1 MNRMRIVLAV
11 AVGILVAF
19 VVGSVIGTQIV
30 LRSVEEMGLAVS
42 WGMRLS
48 SSWND
53 IVGLSASLLPL
64 MAIALAPA
72 WLLLAWLDRHSM
84 LNINA
89 VICAVC
95 GALCVGL
102 LHPILNMAFGV
113 DVFAPARSWLD
124 YCAKPRPVHSA
135 GGRWHPFVEAAR
147 TRHRIDDLQARGA
160 RYIRGSR
167 P

>member
-11 AVGILVAF
+11 VAGILVAF
-19 VVGSVIGTQIV
+19 VVGSVIGTQTV

-42 WGMRLS
+42 WSMRLS

-72 WLLLAWLDRHSM
+72 WLLLAWLDRRSM
-84 LNINA
+84 LTINA
-89 VICAVC
+89 GICAMC

-102 LHPILNMAFGV
+102 LHPVLNLAFGV
-113 DVFAPARSWLD
+113 DVFAPARSWLGLL
-124 YCAKPRPVHSA
+124 CQAAA
-135 GGRWHPFVEAAR
+135 GALGGWTMVYVWSN
-147 TRHRIDDLQARGA
+147 RGGA
-160 RYIRGSR
+160 GLNQ
-167 P
+167 

>member
-1 MNRMRIVLAV
+1 MRIVLAM

-19 VVGSVIGTQIV
+19 VVGSVIGTQMV

-64 MAIALAPA
+64 MAIALTPA
-72 WLLLAWLDRHSM
+72 WLLLAWLDRRSV
-84 LNINA
+84 LTINA
-89 VICAVC
+89 GICAMC

-102 LHPILNMAFGV
+102 LHPILNMAFSV
-113 DVFAPARSWLD
+113 DVFAPARSW
-124 YCAKPRPVHSA
+124 A
-135 GGRWHPFVEAAR
+135 GLLCQAVAGALGGWAMASLCGSNEDAASNR
-147 TRHRIDDLQARGA
+147 
-160 RYIRGSR
+160 
-167 P
+167 

>member
-72 WLLLAWLDRHSM
+72 WLLLVWLDRRSV

-89 VICAVC
+89 AICAIC
-95 GALCVGL
+95 GGLCVGL
-102 LHPILNMAFGV
+102 LHPLLNMAFGV
-113 DVFAPARSWLD
+113 DVFAPARSWSGLLWQ
-124 YCAKPRPVHSA
+124 AAA
-135 GGRWHPFVEAAR
+135 GAFGGWAMASLCGSSEDAASNR
-147 TRHRIDDLQARGA
+147 
-160 RYIRGSR
+160 
-167 P
+167 

>member
-1 MNRMRIVLAV
+1 MHRVRILQAV

-19 VVGSVIGTQIV
+19 VVGSIIGTQMV
-30 LRSVEEMGLAVS
+30 LRSVEDMGLAVS
-42 WGMRLS
+42 WSMRLS

-72 WLLLAWLDRHSM
+72 WLLLAWLDRRSVM
-84 LNINA
+84 NINA
-89 VICAVC
+89 GICAVC

-113 DVFAPARSWLD
+113 DVFAPARSL
-124 YCAKPRPVHSA
+124 A
-135 GGRWHPFVEAAR
+135 GLLCQAVAGALGGWAMASLCGNTEDAASNR
-147 TRHRIDDLQARGA
+147 
-160 RYIRGSR
+160 
-167 P
+167 

>member
-1 MNRMRIVLAV
+1 MRALLAV
-11 AVGILVAF
+11 ATGILVAF
-19 VVGSVIGTQIV
+19 FVGSVIGTQMV
-30 LRSVEEMGLAVS
+30 LSSVEKMGLAMS

-113 DVFAPARSWLD
+113 DVFAPARSW
-124 YCAKPRPVHSA
+124 A
-135 GGRWHPFVEAAR
+135 GLLCQAA
-147 TRHRIDDLQARGA
+147 AGA
-160 RYIRGSR
+160 LGGWAMASLCGSSEDAASNR
-167 P
+167 

>member
-1 MNRMRIVLAV
+1 MRIVLAV

-19 VVGSVIGTQIV
+19 VVGSVIGTQTV

-42 WGMRLS
+42 WSMRLS

-72 WLLLAWLDRHSM
+72 WLLLAWLDRRSM
-84 LNINA
+84 LTINA
-89 VICAVC
+89 GICAMC

-113 DVFAPARSWLD
+113 DVFAPARSL
-124 YCAKPRPVHSA
+124 A
-135 GGRWHPFVEAAR
+135 GLLCQAVAGAVGGWAMASLCGSSEDAASNR
-147 TRHRIDDLQARGA
+147 
-160 RYIRGSR
+160 
-167 P
+167 

>member
-1 MNRMRIVLAV
+1 MRIVLAV

-19 VVGSVIGTQIV
+19 MVGSVIGTQIV

-113 DVFAPARSWLD
+113 DVFAPARSW
-124 YCAKPRPVHSA
+124 A
-135 GGRWHPFVEAAR
+135 GLLWQAA
-147 TRHRIDDLQARGA
+147 AGA
-160 RYIRGSR
+160 LGGWAMASLCGSSEDAASNR
-167 P
+167 

>member
-1 MNRMRIVLAV
+1 MNRMRIVLALV
-11 AVGILVAF
+11 AGILVAF
-19 VVGSVIGTQIV
+19 VVGSVIGTQMV

-42 WGMRLS
+42 WSMRLS

-72 WLLLAWLDRHSM
+72 WLLLVWLDRRSM

-113 DVFAPARSWLD
+113 DVFAPARSL
-124 YCAKPRPVHSA
+124 A
-135 GGRWHPFVEAAR
+135 GLLCQAA
-147 TRHRIDDLQARGA
+147 AGA
-160 RYIRGSR
+160 LGGWAMASLCGSSEGAASNR
-167 P
+167 

>member
-1 MNRMRIVLAV
+1 MNRVRIVLAV
-11 AVGILVAF
+11 VAGILVAF
-19 VVGSVIGTQIV
+19 IVGSVIGTQMV

-113 DVFAPARSWLD
+113 DVFAPARSWAGLM
-124 YCAKPRPVHSA
+124 CQAAA
-135 GGRWHPFVEAAR
+135 GGLGGWAMAS
-147 TRHRIDDLQARGA
+147 LC
-160 RYIRGSR
+160 GSTEDVASNR
-167 P
+167 

>member
-1 MNRMRIVLAV
+1 MRIVMAV
-11 AVGILVAF
+11 VVGILVAF
-19 VVGSVIGTQIV
+19 VVGSIIGTQMV
-30 LRSVEEMGLAVS
+30 LRSVEDMGLAVS
-42 WGMRLS
+42 WSMRLS

-72 WLLLAWLDRHSM
+72 WLLLAWLDRRSM

-89 VICAVC
+89 GIFAMC

-113 DVFAPARSWLD
+113 DVFAPARSLAGLLCQAAAGAIGGWAMV
-124 YCAKPRPVHSA
+124 YVWSNRGSA
-135 GGRWHPFVEAAR
+135 G
-147 TRHRIDDLQARGA
+147 LNQ
-160 RYIRGSR
+160 
-167 P
+167 

>member
-1 MNRMRIVLAV
+1 MRIVLAMV
-11 AVGILVAF
+11 VGILVAF
-19 VVGSVIGTQIV
+19 IVGSVIGTQMV

-72 WLLLAWLDRHSM
+72 WLLLAWLDRRSM
-84 LNINA
+84 LTINA
-89 VICAVC
+89 CICAMC

-113 DVFAPARSWLD
+113 DVFAPARSW
-124 YCAKPRPVHSA
+124 A
-135 GGRWHPFVEAAR
+135 GLLCQAA
-147 TRHRIDDLQARGA
+147 AGA
-160 RYIRGSR
+160 LGWWAVASLCRSSEDAASNR
-167 P
+167 

>member
-1 MNRMRIVLAV
+1 MNHMRIVLAM

-19 VVGSVIGTQIV
+19 LVGSVIGTQMV

-72 WLLLAWLDRHSM
+72 WLLLAWLDRRSM
-84 LNINA
+84 LTINA
-89 VICAVC
+89 GIGAMC
-95 GALCVGL
+95 GALCAGL
-102 LHPILNMAFGV
+102 LHTILNMVFGV
-113 DVFAPARSWLD
+113 DVFAPARTWLGVL
-124 YCAKPRPVHSA
+124 CQAAA
-135 GGRWHPFVEAAR
+135 GALGGWAMAS
-147 TRHRIDDLQARGA
+147 LC
-160 RYIRGSR
+160 GSSEDVASNR
-167 P
+167 

>member
-1 MNRMRIVLAV
+1 MRIVLAV

-84 LNINA
+84 LNING

-113 DVFAPARSWLD
+113 DVFAPARSW
-124 YCAKPRPVHSA
+124 A
-135 GGRWHPFVEAAR
+135 GLLCQAA
-147 TRHRIDDLQARGA
+147 AGA
-160 RYIRGSR
+160 LGGWAMAPLCGSSEDAASNR
-167 P
+167 

>member
-1 MNRMRIVLAV
+1 MRIVMAV
-11 AVGILVAF
+11 VVGILVAF
-19 VVGSVIGTQIV
+19 VVGSMIGTQMV
-30 LRSVEEMGLAVS
+30 LRSVEDMGLAVS
-42 WGMRLS
+42 WSMRLS

-72 WLLLAWLDRHSM
+72 WLLLAWLDRRSV

-89 VICAVC
+89 GIFAMC

-113 DVFAPARSWLD
+113 DVFAPARSL
-124 YCAKPRPVHSA
+124 A
-135 GGRWHPFVEAAR
+135 GLLCQAA
-147 TRHRIDDLQARGA
+147 AGA
-160 RYIRGSR
+160 LGGWAMVSLCGSSEDVASNR
-167 P
+167 